1 MNLYPIE
8 LFENKKIGQDKL
20 HNPIYELSSF
30 YVGEGRK
37 SIWTATE
44 ISLDNR
50 IVSKQLQKAVTT
62 LCRSRLE
69 QAVCLELNGDQYSIE
84 EIKGEDDDRWRIVY
98 LKSYG
103 K

>member
-30 YVGEGRK
+30 FVGEGRK

-50 IVSKQLQKAVTT
+50 IVSKQLQK
-62 LCRSRLE
+62 
-69 QAVCLELNGDQYSIE
+69 AVCLELNGDQYSIE

>member
-1 MNLYPIE
+1 MNLHPIE
-8 LFENKKIGQDKL
+8 LFENKKKGEDKL

-30 YVGEGRK
+30 FVGEGRK
-37 SIWTATE
+37 SVWTATE
-44 ISLDNR
+44 ISLDSR

-62 LCRSRLE
+62 ICRSDLRK
-69 QAVCLELNGDQYSIE
+69 ANCLELNGDQYTIE

>member
-1 MNLYPIE
+1 M
-8 LFENKKIGQDKL
+8 
-20 HNPIYELSSF
+20 
-30 YVGEGRK
+30 
-37 SIWTATE
+37 
-44 ISLDNR
+44 
-50 IVSKQLQKAVTT
+50 
-62 LCRSRLE
+62 E